1 MNYCPNPGK
10 YNKNQLNKD
19 LQDFTRRIKLKS
31 YFHTQ
36 NQDDQP
42 NNNNNNNS
50 LIFKNREKSNWT
62 PKDIHHTVKTFC
74 DAVIHE
80 TTIAENRKTNNKSN
94 LSKEEKQ
101 ALLDLQE
108 RDDIIITNADKG
120 GAVVI
125 QDVKEYIKEGNRQL
139 NNSDFY
145 KKVDKDLTH
154 THQKLV
160 NNTLDNLQKEN
171 LLTEKIAKSLKA
183 HNSSN

>member
-1 MNYCPNPGK
+1 MKKVTG
-10 YNKNQLNKD
+10 
-19 LQDFTRRIKLKS
+19 
-31 YFHTQ
+31 HH
-36 NQDDQP
+36 
-42 NNNNNNNS
+42 
-50 LIFKNREKSNWT
+50 
-62 PKDIHHTVKTFC
+62 IHHTVKTLC

-145 KKVDKDLTH
+145 KRLTKTLPIH
-154 THQKLV
+154 IKNWLIIHLTTYKKKTYSQK
-160 NNTLDNLQKEN
+160 K
-171 LLTEKIAKSLKA
+171 
-183 HNSSN
+183 